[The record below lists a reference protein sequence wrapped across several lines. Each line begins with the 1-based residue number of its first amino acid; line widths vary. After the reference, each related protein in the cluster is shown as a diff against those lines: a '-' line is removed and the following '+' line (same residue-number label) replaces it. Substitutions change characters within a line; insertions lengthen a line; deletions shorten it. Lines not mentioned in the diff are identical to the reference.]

1 MPSKRFFHVRVF
13 ALALAVM
20 TLSGAAAAETQ
31 SLETLLAYLKSPN
44 VETRRDAA
52 RKLGERRIRNQLAVE
67 ALAVAARKDEDRE
80 VRGTAVESLGLIK
93 DFSALPEMLGALKD
107 SHPEVRSVAVRSLVA
122 LYTEHDIDFI
132 TNRRTGWNRLNPFL
146 DTSDHEIIESYIK

>member
-44 VETRRDAA
+44 AETRRD
-52 RKLGERRIRNQLAVE
+52 ERVAWRQANQRADLVE
-67 ALAVAARKDEDRE
+67 
-80 VRGTAVESLGLIK
+80 
-93 DFSALPEMLGALKD
+93 
-107 SHPEVRSVAVRSLVA
+107 
-122 LYTEHDIDFI
+122 
-132 TNRRTGWNRLNPFL
+132 
-146 DTSDHEIIESYIK
+146 